1 MHSLF
6 KRFFRKRKKAPLFAD
21 LSGKTF
27 SDAEYNRI
35 CREQNHIA
43 MKLLEKINRKGMSGL
58 SEKERQF
65 LEDFSRS
72 NYANQAYNDHVESK
86 STK

>member
-1 MHSLF
+1 MFVPFRRFFKKRKEASLF
-6 KRFFRKRKKAPLFAD
+6 ID
-21 LSGKTF
+21 LSGKSF

-35 CREQNHIA
+35 CREQNHLA
-43 MKLLEKINRKGMSGL
+43 MKLLEKIDRKGMSGL

-65 LEDFSRS
+65 LDDFSRS
-72 NYANQAYNDHVESK
+72 NYANQAYNDYVKSK